1 MQIFVVKKD
10 SNVASLLKAA
20 PARELQQL
28 QRLNPHL
35 DFQHIKPGAMII
47 LPDAAAD
54 IGFPS
59 GSLKSIGADAME
71 SFGKFASQA
80 LKTTSQRLKQAAD
93 RAKTEEAALA
103 SALRSREVTDALAKD
118 PVLKAQAEEASAQAK
133 ADVQASAAGIKAF
146 DALSKAAMAELAAL
160 EKRLR

>member
-10 SNVASLLKAA
+10 SNVAALLKAA

-35 DFQHIKPGAMII
+35 DFQRIKPGAMII
-47 LPDAAAD
+47 LPDAAAE
-54 IGFPS
+54 IGFPG
-59 GSLKSIGADAME
+59 GSLKSIGAEAME
-71 SFGKFASQA
+71 SFGKFASEA
-80 LKTTSQRLKQAAD
+80 MKTTSKGLKQAAE

-103 SALRSREVTDALAKD
+103 SALRAREVSDALAKD
-118 PVLKAQAEEASAQAK
+118 PALKAQAEEASSQAK
-133 ADVQASAAGIKAF
+133 ADVQATAAEIKAF
-146 DALSKAAMAELAAL
+146 DKLSKAAAAELAVL